1 MENRWNFL
9 SIQRYSL
16 GVYSEAQIEAL
27 PIKPAV
33 VQTLQR
39 RSTAWPNRWM
49 AYCWTCDV
57 KIKMTVTGDF
67 FDYSKTCEYL
77 WMVMMPFNFSQI
89 FVQEQISPDSTR
101 NWNQQPKHLQKIDLL
116 PQKEAKGSSSN
127 HPFSGANLLL
137 LSGRR
142 KNSQHSSRPPPP
154 QGCNQTLQERR
165 TSTLVLVGVGS
176 CVSPKLSTWQLGAMC
191 KSCHLMMVFHA
202 FDFRDLVKIANKITG
217 CSLIISFF
225 AVTSNSSTDST
236 CFILSTSTSRPKTAA
251 GPATRI
257 LPAAAVLWEHPQ

>member
-1 MENRWNFL
+1 MWKSRL
-9 SIQRYSL
+9 H
-16 GVYSEAQIEAL
+16 L
-27 PIKPAV
+27 P
-33 VQTLQR
+33 
-39 RSTAWPNRWM
+39 
-49 AYCWTCDV
+49 
-57 KIKMTVTGDF
+57 GDF
-67 FDYSKTCEYL
+67 FWLLKNLWISVNGDDAIQLLSDLCPGTNQSKFYPKLKLTAKAPGKN
-77 WMVMMPFNFSQI
+77 WPF
-89 FVQEQISPDSTR
+89 T
-101 NWNQQPKHLQKIDLL
+101 PKRKQNK
-116 PQKEAKGSSSN
+116 SSSN

>member
-1 MENRWNFL
+1 M
-9 SIQRYSL
+9 
-16 GVYSEAQIEAL
+16 V
-27 PIKPAV
+27 
-33 VQTLQR
+33 
-39 RSTAWPNRWM
+39 
-49 AYCWTCDV
+49 YCWTCDV
-57 KIKMTVTGDF
+57 KIKITLPGHFLTTL
-67 FDYSKTCEYL
+67 TCEWWWCHSTSL
-77 WMVMMPFNFSQI
+77 DLKLTAKAPGKNGPFTPKRKQKDHLPIIHFQ
-89 FVQEQISPDSTR
+89 VQTCCYG
-101 NWNQQPKHLQKIDLL
+101 K
-116 PQKEAKGSSSN
+116 
-127 HPFSGANLLL
+127 F
-137 LSGRR
+137 
-142 KNSQHSSRPPPP
+142 SQHSSRPPPP

-165 TSTLVLVGVGS
+165 TSTLVLVGVGN

-191 KSCHLMMVFHA
+191 KSCHLMMLFQA